1 MGSGLIFMK
10 NKRLKGLTLIE
21 LVIVMAIIGIILTG
35 VLSFFKPI
43 RQVFVD
49 STVYEQQRNVETG
62 IAEYITENTRYCT
75 NLGIYSRS
83 KVSNRTGAIN
93 AFCSLTGL
101 SASDKR
107 IRVITINNTSAYTYK
122 GKTYNGRILMYRY
135 NSNPSVTSLQQ
146 YLVFGNAYYGGASY
160 SIAIISPSATSMDII
175 VSSTQNGA
183 TVKTNSSVAFKNLTI
198 SGSKFDVS
206 KYSGLS
212 TTSTEDTYIVYT
224 VPN

>member
-1 MGSGLIFMK
+1 MK

-49 STVYEQQRNVETG
+49 STVYEQQRTVQTG
-62 IAEYITENTRYCT
+62 IAEYITESTRYC
-75 NLGIYSRS
+75 NNMGIYSKS
-83 KVSNRTGAIN
+83 QVANRTGAIN
-93 AFCSLTGL
+93 AFCSLTGI
-101 SASDKR
+101 SATDKR
-107 IRVITINNTSAYTYK
+107 IHVITIDNTTTSYTYK
-122 GKTYNGRILMYRY
+122 NKTYKGRLLMYRY
-135 NSNPSVTSLQQ
+135 NSDPSVKAFQEYT
-146 YLVFGNAYYGGASY
+146 VFGNAYYGGADYDITITSP
-160 SIAIISPSATSMDII
+160 PSATSMDII

-198 SGSKFDVS
+198 SGSIFDKS
-206 KYSGLS
+206 KYSGSS

-224 VPN
+224 LPN